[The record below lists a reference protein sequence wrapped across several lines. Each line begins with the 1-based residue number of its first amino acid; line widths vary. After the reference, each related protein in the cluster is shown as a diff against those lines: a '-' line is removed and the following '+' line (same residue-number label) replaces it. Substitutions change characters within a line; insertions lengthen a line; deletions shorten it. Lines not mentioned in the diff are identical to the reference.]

1 MDKLSMVK
9 IMVKFFSVTSYIM
22 EWYTEA
28 SSDKVLSTEELAMLG
43 AGICRILGLK
53 TDIDL
58 SEE

>member
-1 MDKLSMVK
+1 MDKLRITKVVM
-9 IMVKFFSVTSYIM
+9 KFFSVTSYIM

-28 SSDKVLSTEELAMLG
+28 SEDQVLSTEELAQLG

-53 TDIDL
+53 TDIEL